1 MTPANNKLLINS
13 QFSPVTVAESPV
25 KKILQCGNLTGNVR
39 RIRDLA
45 AELYNLIQDWNTHH
59 ILGTQILNNIMEIK
73 SPILIENAA
82 NESSI
87 IYAEK
92 LEEQCE
98 KLDETVRNMN
108 DIVMKLIEGSQQMH
122 SVEKLEYPSS
132 VKKAPLFIT
141 WPISKYGEVIGKI
154 CDAYECEVRAK
165 TIVKESVAHSR
176 TNQELKYYIITWVH
190 QPYVDT
196 HIELLLESLLQ
207 ETGHR

>member
-1 MTPANNKLLINS
+1 DVTLESNRMSRQLVASKEVYYKKWTHTDTFNLEVMTLFF
-13 QFSPVTVAESPV
+13 FSPVAESPV

-39 RIRDLA
+39 RICDLA

-59 ILGTQILNNIMEIK
+59 ILGTQILNNIMEIT

-92 LEEQCE
+92 LEQCE

-122 SVEKLEYPSS
+122 SVEKLEYPSHRE
-132 VKKAPLFIT
+132 PN
-141 WPISKYGEVIGKI
+141 
-154 CDAYECEVRAK
+154 R
-165 TIVKESVAHSR
+165 VA
-176 TNQELKYYIITWVH
+176 
-190 QPYVDT
+190 
-196 HIELLLESLLQ
+196 SLC
-207 ETGHR
+207 